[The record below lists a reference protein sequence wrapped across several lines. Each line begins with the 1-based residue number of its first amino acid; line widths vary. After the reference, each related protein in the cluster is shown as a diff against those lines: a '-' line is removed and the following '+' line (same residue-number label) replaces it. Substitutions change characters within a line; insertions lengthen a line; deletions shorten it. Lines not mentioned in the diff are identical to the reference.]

1 MNAKRILALVGVIL
15 LVGMYASTLVFA
27 FLQSPHSAA
36 LLKASIYC
44 TIVVP
49 VIIYMGTL
57 IFKNSKNKKELPFTG
72 PEETQEETDGKNS
85 AG

>member
-1 MNAKRILALVGVIL
+1 MNAKRILALIGVIL
-15 LVGMYASTLVFA
+15 LLGMYASTLVFA
-27 FLQSPHSAA
+27 LIKSPHSAV
-36 LLKASIYC
+36 LFKASIYC

-57 IFKNSKNKKELPFTG
+57 IFKNSKNKKELPFTD
-72 PEETQEETDGKNS
+72 PNESDEDDGENT